1 MRVAGAC
8 GALGRAILAEES
20 LTYQR
25 LGDKY
30 RGSVRAALPLNRRVL
45 VGVEG
50 RGEAFFC
57 GAFVKMEDLGGALEQ
72 VAW

>member
-1 MRVAGAC
+1 V
-8 GALGRAILAEES
+8 ALGRAILAEGKPNISAFRGQIPWEREGRVS
-20 LTYQR
+20 L
-25 LGDKY
+25 K
-30 RGSVRAALPLNRRVL
+30 SSVL

-57 GAFVKMEDLGGALEQ
+57 GAFVKVQDLGGALEQ